1 MSPRPVLQSHRSVSA
16 LRRAAAFILLLAAGG
31 CSGDELTLP
40 GERDPIRMVVQSGD
54 RQTGAP
60 SGLLEDPLSV
70 RVVNAL
76 DQPVREAVV
85 VFEPENG
92 IVSPDTVLTDAQGRA
107 STRWILGASSGTQ
120 RARARL
126 GDTPLVEVTFTA
138 DADATARAQ
147 LALLTQP
154 APVAQSGVPL
164 EQQPRVRVTDLAGN
178 PLSEPGVTVVA
189 ALASGGG
196 TLRGTT
202 TVLTDAGGIARFTD
216 LALEGSDGP
225 HTLIFAAVG
234 LTSVAA
240 PQIVVRADPVPA
252 ASIEITEHTPETSD
266 VGRSVF
272 FRIRISPEP
281 SGQPSDSSFFLNAS
295 TGESCRGSIFD
306 RTCGLIFNSP
316 GERTI
321 VATLPAV
328 DGRQEA
334 ASAPVRHVVNEVENP
349 TRTSVGVTP
358 DPARSDQRLTVF
370 VKVVAQGGEG
380 ARGSVVLYLDGG
392 GCGRGELLGQIFELN
407 SNGEGTFRIGPL
419 DPGYHEVRG
428 CYTGALGF
436 APSEDLASVTVNP

>member
-1 MSPRPVLQSHRSVSA
+1 MTRGARGLVLAVVLTA
-16 LRRAAAFILLLAAGG
+16 LLAVGVVLSSMLGQLAISPTEVIGSLLRGAGIPNAWAP
-31 CSGDELTLP
+31 T
-40 GERDPIRMVVQSGD
+40 DPIVEATLWVVRFPRILMGLAV
-54 RQTGAP
+54 GA
-60 SGLLEDPLSV
+60 
-70 RVVNAL
+70 AL
-76 DQPVREAVV
+76 AV
-85 VFEPENG
+85 
-92 IVSPDTVLTDAQGRA
+92 A
-107 STRWILGASSGTQ
+107 GAVMQ
-120 RARARL
+120 AI
-126 GDTPLVEVTFTA
+126 F
-138 DADATARAQ
+138 
-147 LALLTQP
+147 
-154 APVAQSGVPL
+154 
-164 EQQPRVRVTDLAGN
+164 GN
-178 PLSEPGVTVVA
+178 PLAEPGVTVVA

-196 TLRGTT
+196 TLRGAT
-202 TVLTDAGGIARFTD
+202 TVLTDADGIARFTD
-216 LALEGSDGP
+216 LALEGPDGP

-252 ASIEITEHTPETSD
+252 ASIEITEHTPETTD

-272 FRIRISPEP
+272 FRVRISPEP
-281 SGQPSDSSFFLNAS
+281 SGQPPDSSFFLNAS

-328 DGRQEA
+328 DGRPEV
-334 ASAPVRHVVNEVENP
+334 ASSPVRHVVNEVEGP

-358 DPARSDQRLTVF
+358 DPARSNQRLTVF
-370 VKVVAQGGEG
+370 VKVVGEGGEG
-380 ARGSVVLYLDGG
+380 AKGSVVLYLDGG